1 MTIIQS
7 QAIWEL
13 CRQGFP
19 LTADEAAEHWEKGQA
34 YCPDW
39 RVMKLP
45 RGVAY
50 LIELSNREA
59 ADVPE
64 APDKTR

>member
-19 LTADEAAEHWEKGQA
+19 LNADEAAERWEKGQA
-34 YCPDW
+34 YRPDW
-39 RVMKLP
+39 RGLRVP
-45 RGVAY
+45 RAVAQ
-50 LIELSNREA
+50 LIDQSNWEA
-59 ADVPE
+59 AEGE
-64 APDKTR
+64 AIEHTG

>member
-19 LTADEAAEHWEKGQA
+19 LNADEAAERWGNGQT
-34 YCPDW
+34 YRPDW
-39 RVMKLP
+39 RRLRVP
-45 RGVAY
+45 RAVAQ
-50 LIELSNREA
+50 LIEQSNWEA
-59 ADVPE
+59 AEGEVSE
-64 APDKTR
+64 HGS

>member
-19 LTADEAAEHWEKGQA
+19 LNADEAAEHWEKGEPYQ
-34 YCPDW
+34 PEGEL
-39 RVMKLP
+39 RVP
-45 RGVAY
+45 RDVER
-50 LIELSNREA
+50 LIETCNWEVSAQTA
-59 ADVPE
+59 AS
-64 APDKTR
+64 